1 MSENRNRKPGSVV
14 WPLVLISLGLVF
26 LLNNLEIISWD
37 VWFTI
42 GRMWPVLLVAIGIDL
57 IFGRRSGIGAA
68 ISAVLILAIFAGAFW
83 LLGVTGDVWSGDQL
97 TELIVQELGKA
108 KEAEVEISMNVGVLE
123 IYAMPES
130 SDLLVEGQIQVS
142 EFERISENYRLE
154 DETVVYSLTTK
165 GQQYHPGWLFSN
177 RVDQTKGWE
186 LFLNRNVALDLN
198 VDTGVGKTVVNLTGI
213 NLTYLDVDIGVGE
226 VVVILPEEGSY
237 QVRVNGGVGKL
248 EIQIPTGVAARINLD
263 TGLGSTT
270 VLGDYDYQN
279 GAYYSE
285 SYSSSDEQV
294 EIFIDGGVGN
304 IRLLEINN

>member
-1 MSENRNRKPGSVV
+1 
-14 WPLVLISLGLVF
+14 
-26 LLNNLEIISWD
+26 
-37 VWFTI
+37 
-42 GRMWPVLLVAIGIDL
+42 MWPVLLVAIGIDL

-68 ISAVLILAIFAGAFW
+68 ISAVLILAMFAGAFW
-83 LLGVTGDVWSGDQL
+83 VFGVTGDVWSGDQV
-97 TELIVQELGKA
+97 TEPIVQELGKA
-108 KEAEVEISMNVGVLE
+108 EAAEVEISMNVGLLE
-123 IYAMPES
+123 ISAMPES
-130 SDLLVEGQIQVS
+130 SDLLIEGQIQVS
-142 EFERISENYRLE
+142 EFERISEDYRLE

-177 RVDQTKGWE
+177 RFDQTKGWE

-198 VDTGVGKTVVNLTGI
+198 VDTGVGKIVVNLTGI
-213 NLTYLDVDIGVGE
+213 NLTYLDVDSGVGE

-248 EIQIPTGVAARINLD
+248 EIQIPTGVATRINLD

-270 VLGDYDYQN
+270 VLGDYDFQN

-285 SYSSSDEQV
+285 SYDSSDDQV

-304 IRLLEINN
+304 IRLVEVDN